1 MADEDDA
8 LDDGYADGGRY
19 GWFKGDIQHV
29 RKGSGGPLI
38 SEEELA
44 RILGEAPTGDR
55 KPRTIFHIHRR
66 RR

>member
-1 MADEDDA
+1 MADEDDN
-8 LDDGYADGGRY
+8 DGYADGSRY
-19 GWFKGDIQHV
+19 GWHEGDLEHV